1 MYADY
6 DVLPT
11 CFFILIFLQS
21 VISMFIENMLLSTF
35 MNSIITVTLFYLCN
49 GIV

>member
-11 CFFILIFLQS
+11 CFFNPHFLDYENVDIFATFLYSIFILIQ
-21 VISMFIENMLLSTF
+21 VKR
-35 MNSIITVTLFYLCN
+35 V
-49 GIV
+49 